1 MKFTNKLMHW
11 YRDSARVLPWRNSD
25 NPYKIWLSEIILQ
38 QTRVAQGTP
47 YYIKFTERFP
57 DVLSLANA
65 PEDEVMKL
73 WQGLGYYSRA
83 RNLMKCAKTV
93 VEKHNGEFPKDYY
106 QLLALPGIGPYTAA
120 AIASA
125 AFNLPYAVVDGNVLR
140 VLSRIHAVELPV
152 DSSEGRKLI
161 DALAFEH
168 LDKSDPGSYNQAI
181 MDLGAGICS
190 PRNPDCDLCPVSGF
204 CLARE
209 KNITDKLPVKAGK
222 TKVRKR
228 YFNYL
233 DINNKG
239 QTYLKRR
246 SEGDIWTGLYDFP
259 MIECEIETEEN
270 KLKASDEWNK
280 IFGETDTN
288 LISVS
293 PLIKHVLSHQIIYAR
308 FYKLETSD
316 ELTSLND
323 HILLES
329 SELDSYPVPRLIEKY
344 ISSI

>member
-1 MKFTNKLMHW
+1 MKFTSKLMHW
-11 YRDSARVLPWRNSD
+11 YRESARVLPWRNSD
-25 NPYKIWLSEIILQ
+25 DPYKIWLSEVILQ

-57 DVLSLANA
+57 DVRSLANA

-83 RNLMKCAKTV
+83 RNLMKCAKAV
-93 VEKHNGEFPKDYY
+93 VELHNAKFPADYD

-120 AIASA
+120 AISSA
-125 AFNLPYAVVDGNVLR
+125 AFNLPHAVVDGNVIR
-140 VLSRIHAVELPV
+140 VLSRIHAIEIPV

-161 DALAFEH
+161 DAMADQH
-168 LDKSDPGSYNQAI
+168 LDKADPGSYNQAI

-190 PRNPDCDLCPVSGF
+190 PRNPDCELCPVSAF
-204 CLARE
+204 CMARE
-209 KNITDKLPVKAGK
+209 KNITDRLPVKAGK

-259 MIECEIETEEN
+259 MIESEIETEAHL
-270 KLKASDEWNK
+270 LKRSDEWKK
-280 IFGETDTN
+280 IFGEAEAD

-308 FYKLETSD
+308 FYKVETCD

-329 SELDSYPVPRLIEKY
+329 SELESYPVARLMEKY
-344 ISSI
+344 ISSL